1 MSEEKKSTPVPFAY
15 PVTAWAQKRAHPT
28 FIDSKDNFLK
38 NKFTLLLHH
47 AYLHH
52 AYLDNLTR
60 KWQPFPIEILRE

>member
-47 AYLHH
+47 AYLS
-52 AYLDNLTR
+52 AQSSNVRFVQSRNVWL
-60 KWQPFPIEILRE
+60 